1 MKNYFFADVT
11 YIPILIQIL
20 FFTSSETP
28 ALLWGLWF
36 EQLKIYLTISK
47 YCLIDAL
54 HIRNIMNYRVQHL
67 SSCGEDLLKDFF

>member
-47 YCLIDAL
+47 YCI
-54 HIRNIMNYRVQHL
+54 IRCFAYKKYHELQHL